1 MKKGTL
7 ISVFV
12 LSVSALLTG
21 CVDDSYRGFVDVDM
35 SVDND
40 VPHEVYMTLGEPSDI
55 TNGVSITKGTGVIG
69 SVDGFT
75 GKTFHIYAFNQDDFT
90 SMETTAVQDTIRCL
104 VDGSLDDPESLMG
117 REAKWNPQTEFVEWA
132 SGDRPIY
139 YPIGEGSGH
148 IYDFFAYY
156 VDDME
161 LTNEDFHR
169 TERSVMIDIE
179 IDGSQDL
186 MSSKAAPTEEQLAKI
201 EDEKE
206 RVYRQYCSYSY
217 YTASRTIPLHP
228 NFIFKHHLVKLSF
241 RIVPGGTPGMTK
253 DVMVERIDL
262 ESRYKGK
269 FTVAD
274 KNNPTN
280 VGVRFDKDLK
290 HLTLS
295 EKDGSEFVPRLVS
308 TFSNGYV
315 ESGVINDLG
324 CLLVAPADSYRLF
337 VTLSETRDGDVIST
351 GETNEVVI
359 YNTPTEDKS
368 EFEAGHEYLI
378 TLTVYGKMDVRV
390 GTEMIEWGL
399 GGDYTY
405 DQDEEDW
412 KNQ

>member
-12 LSVSALLTG
+12 LSVSALLAG

-55 TNGVSITKGTGVIG
+55 TNGVPIAKGTGVIG
-69 SVDGFT
+69 SVEDFT
-75 GKTFHIYAFNQDDFT
+75 DKTFHIYAFNRDYFT
-90 SMETTAVQDTIRCL
+90 SMETTAVEDTIRCL

-117 REAKWNPQTEFVEWA
+117 REARWNPQTEFVEWA

-139 YPIGEGSGH
+139 YPTGEGSGH

-169 TERSVMIDIE
+169 TESSVMIDVE

-186 MSSKAAPTEEQLAKI
+186 MSSQAAPTPDQLEKI
-201 EDEKE
+201 KNMQGVDNLISSL
-206 RVYRQYCSYSY
+206 YGYL
-217 YTASRTIPLHP
+217 TASSNIPLHP
-228 NFIFKHHLVKLSF
+228 TFTFRHHLVKLSF
-241 RIVPGGTPGMTK
+241 RIVPGGTPGITK

-269 FTVAD
+269 FTVAE
-274 KNNPTN
+274 NNSYGSL
-280 VGVRFDKDLK
+280 GVEFDKDLK
-290 HLTLS
+290 LMTLS

-308 TFSNGYV
+308 TFSDGYV